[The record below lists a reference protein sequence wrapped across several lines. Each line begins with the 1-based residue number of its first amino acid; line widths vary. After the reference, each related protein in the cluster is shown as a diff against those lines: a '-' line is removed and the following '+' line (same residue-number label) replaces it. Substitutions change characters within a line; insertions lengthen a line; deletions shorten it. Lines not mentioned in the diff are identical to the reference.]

1 MKKFTGVLFCT
12 DLDGTLYADDK
23 TVAQE
28 DLAAIDYF
36 RAEGGL
42 FTFITG
48 RPPQI
53 ATDICRTIR
62 PNAPYGCLN
71 GAGIFDPATQ
81 QYLFTQPLAPQALP
95 LIRAVEEQMPD
106 VGIQINTSGGIY
118 FCRDN
123 VAMEWFRRI
132 TGAPNLVCQYDAP
145 PEPILKV
152 VFSQT
157 EEERMQ
163 ALIRLLH
170 AHPLAQHCDFIR
182 SEKYLYEILPRG
194 ASKGGVLSKMAAL
207 LSVRPERTIAVG
219 DYNNDVSML
228 QAAGLSFAVANA
240 VPEAKAAA
248 DHITV
253 SNNAHAIAA
262 IIDGLDRGIY
272 TL

>member
-53 ATDICRTIR
+53 ATD
-62 PNAPYGCLN
+62 
-71 GAGIFDPATQ
+71 
-81 QYLFTQPLAPQALP
+81 
-95 LIRAVEEQMPD
+95 
-106 VGIQINTSGGIY
+106 